1 MNNVCIY
8 FIIHCAPQRIL
19 EIAPLKDYVPEI
31 MIQIDRETIEYSD
44 SLGYISVT
52 KFFISVATFSNL

>member
-8 FIIHCAPQRIL
+8 VIIHCAPQRIL
-19 EIAPLKDYVPEI
+19 EIAPLTDYVHEI
-31 MIQIDRETIEYSD
+31 TIQIDRETIEYSD

-52 KFFISVATFSNL
+52 RFFISV

>member
-8 FIIHCAPQRIL
+8 VIIRCAPQRIL
-19 EIAPLKDYVPEI
+19 EIASLMDYVHEI
-31 MIQIDRETIEYSD
+31 TIQIDRETIEYSD

-52 KFFISVATFSNL
+52 RFFISVLSATYN